1 MIKTLRRKFIAIAM
15 CSMAAV
21 LFLLIGGINL
31 VNYHNVNR
39 TADARLDI
47 LEENGGHFPHEDA
60 PFFSDKPLSEEI
72 SPSPDFSMKPPR
84 TRESFHKM
92 SKEAPFETRF
102 FTVILHQNGS
112 VASVDTG
119 KIAAVSTQNACDYAS
134 FLWQKQSRQ
143 GYYGHYKYR
152 AVSFSGTGGESNTLY
167 IFLDC
172 ERELNSFKSFL
183 AASTAASL
191 LGILSV
197 FVLVVFFSK
206 ILVKPVAESY
216 EKQKR
221 FITDASHELK
231 TPLTIIDANVE
242 VLEMEQGE
250 NEWTVSIHNQIKR
263 LSSLTQKLV
272 FLSRMNEENS
282 SLFTML
288 DFSLSDAVAETAEPF
303 LAVADT
309 VNKSLELKIAPGI
322 SYCGDEAALRQLTS
336 LLLDNALKYAPEN
349 SSILLTLKESGKNKI
364 LTVQNAAEG
373 ISAGNLDIL
382 FDRFYR
388 TDASRSSSTGGFGI
402 GLSVAKAIVN
412 AHKGKIS
419 AKSEDGKTIVFTVVL
434 HETNK

>member
-39 TADARLDI
+39 TTDARLDI
-47 LEENGGHFPHEDA
+47 LAQNQGHFPNSDTPH
-60 PFFSDKPLSEEI
+60 FSSNTLPEEF
-72 SPSPDFSMKPPR
+72 SPSPDFPSKPPK
-84 TRESFHKM
+84 TPSPFQGM

-102 FTVILHQNGS
+102 FTVTLKEDGS
-112 VASVDTG
+112 LVSVDTG
-119 KIAAVSTQNACDYAS
+119 KIAAISTQDACDYALW
-134 FLWQKQSRQ
+134 LWQKQSRQ

-152 AVSFSGTGGESNTLY
+152 AVSVTDIRGKNNTLY

-172 ERELNSFKSFL
+172 ERELNTFRDFL
-183 AASTAASL
+183 IASTAASL
-191 LGILSV
+191 LGIALV
-197 FVLVVFFSK
+197 FLMVVFFSK
-206 ILVKPVAESY
+206 ILVKPIAESY

-231 TPLTIIDANVE
+231 TPLAIIDANTE

-250 NEWTVSIHNQIKR
+250 NEWTVSIHNQVAR

-272 FLSRMNEENS
+272 FLSRMEEENAS
-282 SLFTML
+282 QLTML
-288 DFSLSDAVAETAEPF
+288 DFSLSDAVEESAEPF
-303 LAVADT
+303 QTVAEAAHKT
-309 VNKSLELKIAPGI
+309 LELSIVPDL
-322 SYCGDEAALRQLTS
+322 SYCGDEAALRQLVS

-349 SSILLTLKESGKNKI
+349 GIICLTLKESGKNKI
-364 LTVQNAAEG
+364 LTVQNTAEG
-373 ISAGNLDIL
+373 LSIGKMDFL

-388 TDASRSSSTGGFGI
+388 ADASRNSSTGGFGI
-402 GLSVAKAIVN
+402 GLSVAKAIVT

-419 AKSEDGKTIVFTVVL
+419 AKSEDGKSILFTVIL
-434 HETNK
+434 

>member
-21 LFLLIGGINL
+21 LFLLIGGINIA
-31 VNYHNVNR
+31 NYLNINR

-47 LEENGGHFPHEDA
+47 LAENGGHFPHDNA
-60 PFFSDKPLSEEI
+60 AHFSDKTFSEEI
-72 SPSPDFSMKPPR
+72 SPSSDFPMQPHQTPKAFS
-84 TRESFHKM
+84 KM
-92 SKEAPFETRF
+92 SKETPFETRF
-102 FTVILHQNGS
+102 FTVLLHGDGS
-112 VASVDTG
+112 LASVDTG
-119 KIAAVSTQNACDYAS
+119 KIAAVSTQDACDYAS
-134 FLWQKQSRQ
+134 FLWQKQSSQ

-152 AVSFSGTGGESNTLY
+152 AVSVPGTRSENNILY

-172 ERELNSFKSFL
+172 ERELNAFTSFL
-183 AASTAASL
+183 VSSTAASL

-197 FVLVVFFSK
+197 FALVVFFSG

-231 TPLTIIDANVE
+231 TPLAIIDANTE

-250 NEWTVSIHNQIKR
+250 NEWTTSIHNQVKR

-272 FLSRMNEENS
+272 FLSRMEEENA
-282 SLFTML
+282 SLMTML
-288 DFSLSDAVAETAEPF
+288 DFSLSDAIEEAAEPF
-303 LAVADT
+303 RAVADT
-309 VNKSLELKIAPGI
+309 AHKTLELNIAQGI
-322 SYCGDEAALRQLTS
+322 SYCGDEATLRQLVS

-349 SSILLTLKESGKNKI
+349 GHICLTLKESGKNKI
-364 LTVQNAAEG
+364 LTVWNTAEG
-373 ISAGNLDIL
+373 LTAGKMDIL

-388 TDASRSSSTGGFGI
+388 TDASRNSSTGGFGI
-402 GLSVAKAIVN
+402 GLSVAKAIVT

-419 AKSEDGKTIVFTVVL
+419 AKSEDGKSILFTVVL
-434 HETNK
+434 

>member
-1 MIKTLRRKFIAIAM
+1 MIKTLRRKFIAISM
-15 CSMAAV
+15 CSMAVV

-47 LEENGGHFPHEDA
+47 LTENGGYFPK
-60 PFFSDKPLSEEI
+60 KPL
-72 SPSPDFSMKPPR
+72 R
-84 TRESFHKM
+84 TPEAFHQM
-92 SKEAPFETRF
+92 SKEAPFDTRF
-102 FTVILHQNGS
+102 FTVVLHSDGS

-119 KIAAVSTQNACDYAS
+119 KIAAVSTQDACDYAS

-152 AVSFSGTGGESNTLY
+152 AVSVSGTGGVSNTLY

-172 ERELNSFKSFL
+172 ERELNSFRAFL

-250 NEWTVSIHNQIKR
+250 NEWTASIHNQVKR

-288 DFSLSDAVAETAEPF
+288 DFFLSDAVSETAQPFLTLAETAGKQ
-303 LAVADT
+303 LT
-309 VNKSLELKIAPGI
+309 LKIAPGI

-336 LLLDNALKYAPEN
+336 LLLDNALKYASEN
-349 SSILLTLKESGKNKI
+349 SDILLTLKESGKNKI
-364 LTVQNAAEG
+364 LTVQNKAEG
-373 ISAGNLDIL
+373 IPAGNLDIL

-388 TDASRSSSTGGFGI
+388 TDISRNSSTGGFGI
-402 GLSVAKAIVN
+402 GLSVAKAIVT
-412 AHKGKIS
+412 AHKGKIF
-419 AKSEDGKTIVFTVVL
+419 AKSEDGETILFTVIL
-434 HETNK
+434 